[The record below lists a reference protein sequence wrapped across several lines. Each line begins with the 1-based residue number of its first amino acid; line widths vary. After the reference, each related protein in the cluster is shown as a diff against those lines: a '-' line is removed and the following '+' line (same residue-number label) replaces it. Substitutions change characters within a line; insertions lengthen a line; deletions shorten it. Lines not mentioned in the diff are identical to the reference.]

1 MKRLFFILIAVCC
14 AHVLG
19 AWAETPAGEDT
30 VLVSWRDLQLTQ
42 SDYEAALQGI
52 PAVDR
57 FTFQLNLRRI
67 TELLNAL
74 LINRTLA
81 AEARKLGLDSDPVIR
96 KEIALAVERVLAGR
110 RMEAFEKSLKIP
122 DLTAAA
128 EERYRV
134 KSEESVVPEQVHA
147 SHVLVA
153 AKARSDE
160 EARARAEE
168 VRRKALAGSDFVGL
182 VKEFSDDPSVKDNQ
196 GDLGTFARGRMVKPF
211 DDAAFALEKPGDI
224 SPLVKSPFGYHVIKL
239 HRKLPAWQRSFD
251 EVKAGLI
258 EDLAKKYVTMEKNRY
273 VEAITSDKSM
283 LLNTAAIEKLRKPMP
298 QIPDKVM
305 SRAAKEAAAPAPGK

>member
-1 MKRLFFILIAVCC
+1 MKRLFLILIALCC
-14 AHVLG
+14 AHVPG

-52 PAVDR
+52 PEADR
-57 FTFQLNLRRI
+57 LTFQLNLRRI

-81 AEARKLGLDSDPVIR
+81 AEARKLGLDMDPLIR
-96 KEIALAVERVLAGR
+96 KEMALAAERVLASR
-110 RMEAFEKSLKIP
+110 RMEVFEKSLKIP
-122 DLTAAA
+122 DLNAAA

-134 KSEESVVPEQVHA
+134 KPEESKVPEQVHA

-153 AKARSDE
+153 ATARSDE

-168 VRRKALAGSDFVGL
+168 VRRKALAGADFAGL
-182 VKEFSDDPSVKDNQ
+182 AKEFSDDPSAKTNQ

-211 DDAAFALEKPGDI
+211 EDAAFALEKPGDI

-239 HRKLPAWQRSFD
+239 HQKLPAWQRTFD
-251 EVKAGLI
+251 QVKAGWI

-273 VEAITSDKSM
+273 VESITTDKSI
-283 LLNTAAIEKLRKPMP
+283 LVNTAVIEKLRKPMP
-298 QIPDKVM
+298 KM
-305 SRAAKEAAAPAPGK
+305 SDALLSPVAKDAAAPASGK